1 MNAIHVK
8 PDEPV
13 DQVMEKVKEKLESKL
28 QYDKPYLG
36 LETKGDLLLVNI
48 WNTNPWDA
56 MHPSAHTIFL
66 LVWHQMILLVSE
78 EALKVIM
85 GKNQC
90 LSQKNGWT
98 LAYFW

>member
-36 LETKGDLLLVNI
+36 LETKRDLLVNI
-48 WNTNPWDA
+48 QNINP
-56 MHPSAHTIFL
+56 
-66 LVWHQMILLVSE
+66 
-78 EALKVIM
+78 
-85 GKNQC
+85 
-90 LSQKNGWT
+90 
-98 LAYFW
+98 